1 MKFDE
6 QVRLA
11 LKAIEKKWN
20 FEQLK
25 YGDDLYGKEHNA
37 DEVWD
42 LVEECEA
49 IGTVAF
55 RQKYSEQISQ

>member
-1 MKFDE
+1 ME
-6 QVRLA
+6 HAEMVTLA
-11 LKAIEKKWN
+11 KKAIYKRWD

-25 YGDDLYGKEHNA
+25 YGDDLYGKEHLA

-55 RQKYSEQISQ
+55 NAKYPEAA